1 MIATEIRAWVG
12 ARTVHGAMDV
22 MVVHPRVVG
31 ALALVTAHEPPRANP
46 FVRLFAGERGEGGG
60 ERERERERER
70 DERGRGRGRE
80 VGRADISTEVQSS
93 RKTQARLRTV
103 THRKT
108 HTRTHTQGSNTQK
121 DTHIKK
127 HPGTSRPR

>member
-1 MIATEIRAWVG
+1 MERRHPERTSDLLTPEALPLLPPPILPLYTLSLPPPPPPTAMLMDLMPFLIATEIRAWVG

-60 ERERERERER
+60 ERERER
-70 DERGRGRGRE
+70 
-80 VGRADISTEVQSS
+80 
-93 RKTQARLRTV
+93 
-103 THRKT
+103 
-108 HTRTHTQGSNTQK
+108 
-121 DTHIKK
+121 
-127 HPGTSRPR
+127 